1 VPVLPLANAARRL
14 SRVTPS
20 AYAYRAETSEYRG
33 TVPQRMLTRSV
44 SMCGDKQMTQIET
57 RGAIAFLQGGGG

>member
-44 SMCGDKQMTQIET
+44 SMGGDKQMTQIET